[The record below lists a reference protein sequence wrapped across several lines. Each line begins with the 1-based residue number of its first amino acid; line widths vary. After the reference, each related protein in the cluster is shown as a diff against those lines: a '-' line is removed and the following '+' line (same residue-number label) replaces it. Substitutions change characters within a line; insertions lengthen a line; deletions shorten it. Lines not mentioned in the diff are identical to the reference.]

1 MQLPVDV
8 QEEGVIKSI
17 QGYKYSDA
25 KLALSYALFVISGGF
40 LYLLT
45 RWDIQVKILLQ
56 MVQCTE
62 KEAQFLKVTAGDDA
76 VDLVPI
82 QQEDLTIDSVT
93 RRFLV
98 FSFRLYKYYLDE
110 LKGKFVPIEFNIFN
124 LTNNQIHERY
134 GTGITDQ
141 AQYLNFLQLYGKN
154 NTEIPEK
161 TTGKIFVD
169 EILSP
174 FYMF

>member
-1 MQLPVDV
+1 M
-8 QEEGVIKSI
+8 
-17 QGYKYSDA
+17 
-25 KLALSYALFVISGGF
+25 
-40 LYLLT
+40 
-45 RWDIQVKILLQ
+45 
-56 MVQCTE
+56 
-62 KEAQFLKVTAGDDA
+62 
-76 VDLVPI
+76 
-82 QQEDLTIDSVT
+82 
-93 RRFLV
+93 